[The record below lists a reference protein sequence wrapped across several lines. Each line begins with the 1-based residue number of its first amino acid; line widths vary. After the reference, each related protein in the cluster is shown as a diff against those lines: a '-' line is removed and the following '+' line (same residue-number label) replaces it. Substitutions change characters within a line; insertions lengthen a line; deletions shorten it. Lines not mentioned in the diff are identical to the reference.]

1 MPFRLTLIRH
11 GVVEGASEA
20 IFGQSNPP
28 LSALGREQLD
38 LRWAAL
44 SAQPIDAI
52 ASSTLARCADFA
64 LDVAMS
70 LGLAVHLERG
80 FNEMRLGSIDGKAKS
95 EWSVAEH
102 TAWDL
107 WQQDPEQHPLPDGAS
122 WADFSSRIHTALNTW
137 FTSGDAE
144 HRVLIAHQ
152 GTIKAILLAALG
164 LPAARHS
171 QFWLAPAGCVTLWW
185 DENWPPM
192 LLDISNT
199 LPDAP

>member
-1 MPFRLTLIRH
+1 MAFRLTLIRH
-11 GVVEGASEA
+11 GVAEGANEA

-28 LSALGREQLD
+28 LSSLGREQLD

-64 LDVAMS
+64 LDAAMS

-80 FNEMRLGSIDGKAKS
+80 FNEMNFGSIDGKAKS
-95 EWSVAEH
+95 EWGLAEH

-107 WQQDPEQHPLPDGAS
+107 WQQDPAQHTLPDGES
-122 WADFSSRIHTALNTW
+122 WAAFSNRIHTALNAW
-137 FTSGDAE
+137 FASGEAE

-164 LPAARHS
+164 LPATRHN

-185 DENWPPM
+185 DEHWPPM

-199 LPDAP
+199 LPDTP